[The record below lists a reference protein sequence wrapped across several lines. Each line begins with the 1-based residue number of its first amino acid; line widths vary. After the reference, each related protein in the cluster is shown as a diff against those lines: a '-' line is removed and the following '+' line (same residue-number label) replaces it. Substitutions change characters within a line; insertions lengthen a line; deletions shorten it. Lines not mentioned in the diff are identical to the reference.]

1 MTRTIRIPA
10 DPYGDRKLFEKEE
23 FDFAP
28 GITVLAGCNGAG
40 KTTVLQYIKETLKK
54 EKVPYIEFDNLRN
67 GGRQITER
75 AMFLGEVEVAATA
88 ILSSEGERINIA
100 LSHFVSEIGR
110 FIRKHREDKEIWM
123 LFDALDSGLSV
134 DNVEEIKDFLKTVL
148 LPDTRG
154 QDVYIVMSGNQYS
167 VAEGERCLDVQ
178 TGRDVQFESYED
190 YKAFILHSREIKDQS
205 YGD

>member
-1 MTRTIRIPA
+1 MTRKIKIDRN
-10 DPYGDRKLFEKEE
+10 PYDDRVLFKKTALL
-23 FDFAP
+23 FLP
-28 GITVLAGCNGAG
+28 GITVLVGCNGAG

-54 EKVPYIEFDNLRN
+54 ENVPYIEFDNLRN
-67 GGRQITER
+67 GGQQITER
-75 AMFLGEVEVAATA
+75 AMFLGEVEVAAAA
-88 ILSSEGERINIA
+88 IVSSEGERINIA
-100 LSHFVSEIGR
+100 LNHFVAEIGR

-148 LPDTRG
+148 LPDKRG

-178 TGRDVQFESYED
+178 TGQDIQFESYED

-205 YGD
+205 FGE